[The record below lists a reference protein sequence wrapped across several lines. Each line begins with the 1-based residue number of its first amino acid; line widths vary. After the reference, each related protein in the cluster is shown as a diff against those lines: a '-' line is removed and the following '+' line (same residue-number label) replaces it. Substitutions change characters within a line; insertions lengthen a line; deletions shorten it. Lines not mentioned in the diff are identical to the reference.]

1 MAENSGNG
9 TRAAGPRCVALVGP
23 FQSGKTT
30 LLEAIL
36 ARTGAIQRQGTIE
49 AGNTVGDA
57 SKEARHHKMSV
68 ELTVATTNFMGD
80 AYSFLDCPGSVEFA
94 HDMRAVLPA
103 IDAAVVV
110 CELDEKKIPQLQ
122 LIMREL
128 EDRKIPRILFVNK
141 IDKAD
146 AGVHDVLRLLQ
157 PASRTKLILRQIPT
171 FAGDIISGFVDLAL
185 ERAFVYKEHAASE
198 VVPLEGDA
206 ADLEKTARFSMLETL
221 ADHDDELMEQL
232 LEDIQPPRD
241 KVFDDLTRE
250 LREGMV
256 CPVLMGTATRS
267 NGVLRL
273 LKALRHESPGIA
285 ETAKRLGVKAGQGN
299 RDAVAQDVV
308 AYVLKTLNT
317 AHGGKMSVVRML
329 AGQAG
334 DGTTFLS
341 GDDEAGRVAG
351 VFKLVGQSTEKR
363 GPAAVGETVAFAKLD
378 KAKTGNTLTAGK
390 QAHAALAKVVPH
402 PPVLAI
408 AISAKERKDDVKLG
422 LALTKLVEEDPSI
435 SIVHNAE
442 THEVVLWGQGEMH
455 LRVATERLSDR
466 YGVAIERRTPSV
478 GYRETI
484 RRGIVQRGR
493 HKKQSGGH
501 GQYGDVVLDIKPLP
515 RGSGFTFEEKIS
527 GGVVPRNYIPS
538 VEEGVIDALKHGP
551 LGFPVV
557 DLTVALVDG
566 SYHTVDSSDMA
577 FRAAGRVG
585 VVEGLPQCQP
595 VLLEPIHLVEIAC
608 PNEATAKINALMSGR
623 RGQILGFDTRVGW
636 DGWDVVRA
644 KMPETEIGD
653 LIVEIRS
660 ATAGSGTFTFKFDHM
675 AELTGRTADQI
686 IAARRAAE

>member
-1 MAENSGNG
+1 MATNGSNG
-9 TRAAGPRCVALVGP
+9 TRTTGPRCVALVGP

-36 ARTGAIQRQGTIE
+36 ARTGAIPRQGTVE
-49 AGNTVGDA
+49 AGNTVGDV
-57 SKEARHHKMSV
+57 SKEARHHRMSV
-68 ELTVATTNFMGD
+68 ELTVGTTSFMDD
-80 AYSFLDCPGSVEFA
+80 AYSFLDCPGSVEFV

-103 IDAAVVV
+103 VDVAVVV

-122 LIMREL
+122 LILREL
-128 EDRKIPRILFVNK
+128 EDQKIPRILFVNK

-146 AGVHDVLRLLQ
+146 AGVHDVLKLLQ

-171 FAGDIISGFVDLAL
+171 FSDDIITGFVDLAL
-185 ERAFVYKEHAASE
+185 ERAFVYKEHAPSE

-206 ADLEKTARFSMLETL
+206 ADLEKIARFSMLETL

-250 LREGMV
+250 LREGLV
-256 CPVLMGTATRS
+256 CPVLMGTAMRA
-267 NGVLRL
+267 NGILRL
-273 LKALRHESPGIA
+273 MKALRHESPGVA
-285 ETAKRLGVKAGQGN
+285 ETAKRLGIKAGN
-299 RDAVAQDVV
+299 DAV

-317 AHGGKMSVVRML
+317 THGGKMSVVRML

-341 GDDEAGRVAG
+341 GDEEAGRVAG
-351 VFKLVGQSTEKR
+351 VFKLLGQATEKR
-363 GPAAVGETVAFAKLD
+363 GAANVGETIAFAKLE
-378 KAKTGNTLTAGK
+378 KAKTGDTLSAGK
-390 QAHAALAKVVPH
+390 QPHPALVKVVPYA
-402 PPVLAI
+402 PVLAI

-422 LALTKLVEEDPSI
+422 LALAKLTEEDPSI
-435 SIVHNAE
+435 TIVHNPE

-484 RRGIVQRGR
+484 RKGIMQRGR

-501 GQYGDVVLDIKPLP
+501 GQYGDVVLDIKPMP
-515 RGSGFTFEEKIS
+515 RGSGFSFEDKIT

-538 VEEGVIDALKHGP
+538 VEEGVIDALKQGP

-557 DLTVALVDG
+557 DLHVALVDG

-577 FRAAGRVG
+577 FRTAGRIG
-585 VVEGLPQCQP
+585 IAEGLPQCQP
-595 VLLEPIHLVEIAC
+595 VLLEPIHLVEIVC
-608 PNEATAKINALMSGR
+608 PSEATAKINALMSGR
-623 RGQILGFDTRVGW
+623 RGQILGFDTREGW

-644 KMPETEIGD
+644 KMPEAEIGD

-660 ATAGSGTFTFKFDHM
+660 ATAGAGTFTFKFDHM

>member
-1 MAENSGNG
+1 MATNGGNG

-36 ARTGAIQRQGTIE
+36 ARTGAVARQGTIE

-57 SKEARHHKMSV
+57 SKEARHHRMSV
-68 ELTVATTNFMGD
+68 ELTVATTTFMGD
-80 AYSFLDCPGSVEFA
+80 NYTFLDCPGSVEFV

-110 CELDEKKIPQLQ
+110 CEMDEKKIPQLQ
-122 LIMREL
+122 LILREL
-128 EDRKIPRILFVNK
+128 EDWKIPRILFVNK

-146 AGVHDVLRLLQ
+146 AAVRDVLNLLQ
-157 PASRTKLILRQIPT
+157 AASRTKLILRQIPT
-171 FAGDIISGFVDLAL
+171 FSGDIISGFVDLAL
-185 ERAFVYKEHAASE
+185 ERAFVYKEYAPSQ

-250 LREGMV
+250 LRDGLV
-256 CPVLMGTATRS
+256 CPVLMGTAARA

-273 LKALRHESPGIA
+273 LKALRHESPGA
-285 ETAKRLGVKAGQGN
+285 ADTAKRLGVKQGG
-299 RDAVAQDVV
+299 DAVAS
-308 AYVLKTLNT
+308 VLKTLHT
-317 AHGGKMSVVRML
+317 THGGKVSIVRML

-334 DGTTFLS
+334 DGVTFLT

-351 VFKLVGQSTEKR
+351 VFKVLGQSNEKR
-363 GPAAVGETVAFAKLD
+363 GPAAAGETVAFAKLE
-378 KAKTGNTLTAGK
+378 KAKTGDTLSAGK
-390 QAHAALAKVVPH
+390 QPHPPLAKVAPY

-408 AISAKERKDDVKLG
+408 AITAKERKDDVKLG
-422 LALTKLVEEDPSI
+422 QALTKLAEEDPSI
-435 SIVHNAE
+435 TIVHNPE

-484 RRGIVQRGR
+484 RKSITQRGR

-501 GQYGDVVLDIKPLP
+501 GQYGDVMLEIKPMP
-515 RGSGFTFEEKIS
+515 RGAGFTFQERIT

-557 DLTVALVDG
+557 DLSVALIDG

-577 FRAAGRVG
+577 FRTAGRIG
-585 VVEGLPQCQP
+585 ITEGLPQCQP
-595 VLLEPIHLVEIAC
+595 VLLEPIHLVEIVC
-608 PNEATAKINALMSGR
+608 PNDATAKINALMSSR
-623 RGQILGFDTRVGW
+623 RGQILGFDTREGW

-644 KMPETEIGD
+644 KMPEAEIGD

-660 ATAGSGTFTFKFDHM
+660 ATAGAGTFTFKFDHM

-686 IAARRAAE
+686 VAARRAAE